1 MFSNQE
7 KTKNGLETASH
18 FQLATIVNHS
28 AAVTFLKTAGSSL
41 RIFEP
46 QRPSAKPP
54 QKAFVFKCAHP

>member
-7 KTKNGLETASH
+7 KAKNGLETASL

-28 AAVTFLKTAGSSL
+28 AAVTFLKTAGSLL
-41 RIFEP
+41 RILEP

-54 QKAFVFKCAHP
+54 QKTFVFKFAHP